1 MTHNEIFVG
10 RDELQETVVTYLRTL
25 SSNEEKPKLI
35 VFHGPGGIGKT
46 KLLNRIR
53 ERVKNELG
61 YDATEVLDLRAITN
75 RSSTLLLKNISDSLT
90 CDRNSLSFTPFL
102 LALAKYNAAKAQ
114 EKFALYDQLITTFL
128 NCCKEKAKEKPFLI
142 ILDTFETIQDI
153 QLSGWILEVVIKN
166 LEGPI
171 GILIAGR
178 KEIGISNIQSIRL
191 PVGILSINEI
201 GELARKLFE
210 ARGIGQDYDL
220 NQNTIKR
227 LAYLTDGT
235 PILVTLAIEWLIEKA
250 DVERMLKLEKQDFE
264 PELVKYLKN
273 TTRYG
278 NLFDE
283 NLSSEERQIIRVM
296 TTIDKRFDSV
306 ILSILTNWELEKCEV
321 LCNKIRRFSFIKS
334 LKRGIN
340 EEPFIS
346 LHDEMLR
353 LVQMYANYPTDVV
366 NKYQEDVVRN
376 YYDRQILEINDP
388 QQKQALIAEKLHYQL
403 RYAPQ
408 GGIEFFDGLMAKA
421 IENYEF
427 EFCDLLLSEVDSSE
441 VQLNIRF
448 RNIIELNRAE
458 ILVKKYKPFEAKPI
472 FDKLILTF
480 NAEEET
486 EYLSRAMNGLG
497 ACIANGATVIE
508 INLTEAISLW
518 KKSLDVCKE
527 NGLEEQVA
535 SISYQLGYGYDLLG
549 QHEEAIYYYGE
560 SCERAKRLGNL
571 KLIARTLDEMGRL
584 RRKRYEVHEAL
595 NLFKESIIIKEQMID
610 TKSMGISYHYMGDAF
625 RDLDNF
631 PEALKWYALAEK
643 ARQEVSDDYGL
654 CVLYGDI
661 GWLYLLDKNWEKAIE
676 YTDKSY
682 YDYAIPRHF
691 GREMAEMEHSY
702 YHIELEV
709 NGLNAALPWIEKAF
723 LNAEIYSNTFIYLDA
738 ALHIIEAAY
747 EQGEY
752 SKIPFYYEKM
762 EELDKKGC
770 GYRMFKGRAANILG
784 DIDFLRKN
792 FGEALAHWQL
802 GYTIIAIHGRS
813 RSSILNF
820 DDHLLK
826 RENNL
831 ITALAQCGL
840 DKINSFKLHWTNT
853 ILDDGKTQ
861 TLQDEYPAM
870 GGICD
875 IAQADYAFLHNDY
888 CAAIRSWFTGFIN
901 IAKHIVRR
909 EKGSVISIKELLFD
923 RNNNISCAIKS
934 VDKATL
940 QTDCQQLFNAERF
953 SFSGD
958 ESKRFIDAMTDVTET
973 FQLNESSLA
982 NSKAGK
988 NDGEF

>member
-1 MTHNEIFVG
+1 MTQNEIFVG
-10 RDELQETVVTYLRTL
+10 RDELQKTVLTYLKLL
-25 SSNEEKPKLI
+25 SSPNEDKPKLI
-35 VFHGPGGIGKT
+35 VFHGAGGIGKT

-53 ERVKNELG
+53 ERVLNELG
-61 YDATEVLDLRAITN
+61 YDATDVLDLRAITN
-75 RSSTLLLKNISDSLT
+75 RSSILLLKNISDSVSY
-90 CDRNSLSFTPFL
+90 DRNSSSFTPFHI
-102 LALAKYNAAKAQ
+102 ALYKYNDAKAQ
-114 EKFALYDQLITTFL
+114 EKYALYDQLITTFL
-128 NCCKEKAKEKPFLI
+128 SCCREKAKEKPFLI

-153 QLSGWILEVVIKN
+153 QLSEWILEVIIKN
-166 LEGPI
+166 LEGPV
-171 GILIAGR
+171 GILLAGR

-191 PVGILSINEI
+191 PVGILSLNEI
-201 GELARKLFE
+201 DELARKLFD
-210 ARGIGQDYDL
+210 AREIGQDYDL

-250 DVERMLKLEKQDFE
+250 DVERMLRLEKQDFE

-283 NLSSEERQIIRVM
+283 NFSTEERLIIRVM
-296 TTIDKRFDSV
+296 ATIDKRFDSV
-306 ILSILTNWELEKCEV
+306 ILSMLTNWELEKCRG
-321 LCNKIRRFSFIKS
+321 LCNKIKRFSFIKS
-334 LKRGIN
+334 LKHGDNN
-340 EEPFIS
+340 EAYIS

-353 LVQMYANYPTDVV
+353 LVQMYANYPNDVV
-366 NKYQEDVVRN
+366 KKYQEDVVRN

-403 RYAPQ
+403 RYDPQ
-408 GGIEFFDGLMAKA
+408 GGIEFFDGLMSKA
-421 IENYEF
+421 IDNYEF
-427 EFCDLLLSEVDSSE
+427 EFCDLLLSEVVSSE
-441 VQLNIRF
+441 VELNIRYQ
-448 RNIIELNRAE
+448 NIIELNRAE

-472 FDKLILTF
+472 FDKLVLTF
-480 NAEEET
+480 SAEEET

-518 KKSLDVCKE
+518 KKSLDVCKAK
-527 NGLEEQVA
+527 GLEEQVA

-549 QHEEAIYYYGE
+549 QHEEAIQYYGE
-560 SCERAKRLGNL
+560 SCERARRLGNL
-571 KLIARTLDEMGRL
+571 KLVAKTLDEMGRL
-584 RRKRYEVHEAL
+584 RRKRYEVLEAL
-595 NLFKESIIIKEQMID
+595 NLFKESITIKEQMND
-610 TKSMGISYHYMGDAF
+610 TKSMGVSFHYMGDAF

-643 ARQEVSDDYGL
+643 ARQDVSDDYGL

-723 LNAEIYSNTFIYLDA
+723 VNAEIYSNTFIYLDA
-738 ALHIIEAAY
+738 ALHIIEAAH

-770 GYRMFKGRAANILG
+770 GYRMFKGRAVNILG
-784 DIDFLRKN
+784 DINFIRKN

-813 RSSILNF
+813 RSSVLNF

-826 RENNL
+826 RENDL
-831 ITALAQCGL
+831 IIALVHSGL
-840 DKINSFKLHWTNT
+840 DTINSFKLHWTNT
-853 ILDDGKTQ
+853 FLDEGKPS
-861 TLQDEYPAM
+861 TLQEEYPAM

-875 IAQADYAFLHNDY
+875 IAQADYAFLLNDY
-888 CAAIRSWFTGFIN
+888 YAAIKNWFAGFVN
-901 IAKHIVRR
+901 IAKHIARR
-909 EKGSVISIKELLFD
+909 EKGSVISLNELVFD
-923 RNNNISCAIKS
+923 RDSNISCAINS
-934 VDKATL
+934 VDKTII
-940 QTDCQQLFNAERF
+940 QTVCQQVFDAERTLL
-953 SFSGD
+953 SD
-958 ESKRFIDAMTDVTET
+958 NESKRFIDAMAEVIEA
-973 FQLNESSLA
+973 FKFNYNPL
-982 NSKAGK
+982 
-988 NDGEF
+988 